1 MKSLIIDKPINSYKF
16 SFEKLEIWQA
26 SIKFAKIIYEITN
39 KFPVEER
46 FGLTSQIKRAAISIS
61 SNIAEGSAKKSLK
74 DQARYTEIAFG
85 SLLEVLNQFI
95 LAFELLFINESDLS
109 VIRTEIESLS
119 RQINALK
126 NSQIRRYDGK

>member
-1 MKSLIIDKPINSYKF
+1 MNSLEINKANNYKF
-16 SFEKLEIWQA
+16 SFEKLEVWQS
-26 SIKFAKIIYEITN
+26 SIKFAKIVYEMTN
-39 KFPVEER
+39 KFPNEER

-95 LAFELLFINESDLS
+95 LAFELSFIDETDLF

-126 NSQIRRYDGK
+126 KSQIRRFHEE

>member
-1 MKSLIIDKPINSYKF
+1 MNSLKIKQLDSYKF
-16 SFEKLEIWQA
+16 SFERLEVWQA
-26 SIKFAKIIYEITN
+26 SIKFAKLVYEITN
-39 KFPVEER
+39 KFPVEEK
-46 FGLTSQIKRAAISIS
+46 FGLTSQIKRATISIS

-95 LAFELLFINESDLS
+95 LALELSFINESDLF

-126 NSQIRRYDGK
+126 NSQVRRDNEK

>member
-1 MKSLIIDKPINSYKF
+1 MNGLEIKQTNNYKF
-16 SFEKLEIWQA
+16 SFEKLEVWQA
-26 SIKFAKIIYEITN
+26 SIKFAKIVYELTN
-39 KFPVEER
+39 KFPNEER

-95 LAFELLFINESDLS
+95 LAFELSYIYEADLS
-109 VIRTEIESLS
+109 LIRIEIESLS

-126 NSQIRRYDGK
+126 NSQIRRLNEK